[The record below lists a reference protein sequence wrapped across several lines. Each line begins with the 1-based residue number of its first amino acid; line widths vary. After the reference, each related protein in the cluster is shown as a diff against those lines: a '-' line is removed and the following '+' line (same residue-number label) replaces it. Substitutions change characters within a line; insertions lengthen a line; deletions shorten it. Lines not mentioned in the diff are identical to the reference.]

1 MIIPALELRGGK
13 VVTARADGTYQIH
26 EDDPVDL
33 ARALYRL
40 GEIVV
45 IDLDA
50 AQEQG
55 DNLDLIQQICRVAE
69 CRVGGGIRDEK
80 IGDRLLRA
88 GAKQLLVGT
97 SADEELLA
105 RFPRKKVLLAMDI
118 QDGRV
123 VRRGWSEET
132 DIDPVD
138 LAMRLQ
144 EYCAGFVYTLVGH
157 RVEMERPELQR
168 FEQLRS
174 ALPGH
179 RLTAAGGFSTADD
192 LRALDRVGVDGQ
204 VTYGQSPCGVDLAET
219 FVSVLDFEKTNG
231 LVPVVVQ
238 DTAGQ
243 VLSLMH
249 TNRDAVLMSVQTG
262 MATYWSA
269 GQGKIF
275 TKGQSSGNTQDV
287 VTVRPDCTRGALL
300 FTVQPTGPS
309 CHLGRYSCFDD
320 ITYNLHRVEQ
330 LMRDRKST
338 EDPRKSYT
346 QLMLADRK
354 AIKEQIR
361 AEAESLVNADSSDE
375 VLWETA
381 DLLYFVLLNL
391 VHEGLSLDDVNRE
404 LRGRAGRR
412 RS

>member
-1 MIIPALELRGGK
+1 MIIPAMELRGGK
-13 VVTARADGTYQIH
+13 VVTARADGTEQVH
-26 EDDPVDL
+26 DDDPVAL
-33 ARALYRL
+33 ARALYRI
-40 GEIVV
+40 GEIMV

-50 AQEQG
+50 AQDQG

-69 CRVGGGIRDEK
+69 CRVGGGIRDEQV
-80 IGDRLLRA
+80 GDRLLRA

-97 SADEELLA
+97 GADEELLA
-105 RFPRKKVLLAMDI
+105 RFPRKKVLVAMDI
-118 QDGRV
+118 QDGWV
-123 VRRGWSEET
+123 VRKGWSETT
-132 DIDPVD
+132 DIDPVE
-138 LAMRLQ
+138 LAMRLR
-144 EYCAGFVYTLVGH
+144 EHCAGFVYTLVGH
-157 RVEMERPELQR
+157 RAQMERPELQR
-168 FEQLRS
+168 FEQLKS

-179 RLTAAGGFSTADD
+179 RLTAAGGFSTVDD
-192 LRALDRVGVDGQ
+192 LRELDRMGLDGQ
-204 VTYGQSPCGVDLAET
+204 VTYGHAPCGVDLAEA
-219 FVSVLDFEKTNG
+219 FVSVLDFEKTSG

-287 VTVRPDCTRGALL
+287 ITVRSDCTRGALL
-300 FTVQPTGPS
+300 FTVKPTGPS

-320 ITYNLHRVEQ
+320 ISYNLHRIEQ
-330 LMRDRKST
+330 LMQDRKTT

-354 AIKEQIR
+354 AIKKRIR
-361 AEAESLVNADSSDE
+361 AEAEALSNAGSSDE

-391 VHEGLSLDDVNRE
+391 VHENLSLDDVNRE

>member
-1 MIIPALELRGGK
+1 MIIPAIELRGGK
-13 VVTARADGTYQIH
+13 VVTVQADDTYRTH
-26 EDDPVDL
+26 EDDPVEL

-40 GEIVV
+40 GELVV

-50 AQEQG
+50 AQDAG
-55 DNLDLIQQICRVAE
+55 DNLDLIQRICRVAE
-69 CRVGGGIRDEK
+69 CRVGGGIRDERL
-80 IGDRLLRA
+80 GDRLLRA
-88 GAKQLLVGT
+88 GAKQLVVGT
-97 SADEELLA
+97 GADVELLA
-105 RFPRKKVLLAMDI
+105 RFPRKKVLVAMDI

-123 VRRGWSEET
+123 VRKGWKEET

-138 LAMRLQ
+138 LAMRLR
-144 EYCAGFVYTLVGH
+144 EHCAGFVYTLVGH
-157 RVEMERPELQR
+157 RVRMERPELQR
-168 FEQLRS
+168 FERLKS

-179 RLTAAGGFSTADD
+179 RLTAAGGFSTVED
-192 LRALDRVGVDGQ
+192 LRELDRMGLDGQ
-204 VTYGQSPCGVDLAET
+204 VTYGRSPCGTDLAEA
-219 FVSVLDFEKTNG
+219 FVSVLDTEISSG
-231 LVPVVVQ
+231 LLPVVVQ
-238 DTAGQ
+238 DTTGQ

-249 TNRDAVLMSVQTG
+249 ANREAVLMSVQTG

-300 FTVQPTGPS
+300 FTVKPTGPS

-320 ITYNLHRVEQ
+320 MSYNLHRIEQ
-330 LMRDRKST
+330 LMQDRKAT
-338 EDPRKSYT
+338 ADPRKSYT

-354 AIKEQIR
+354 AIKERIR
-361 AEAESLVNADSSDE
+361 EETESLVSAATSDE

-391 VHEGLSLDDVNRE
+391 VHEDLSLDDVNRE

>member
-1 MIIPALELRGGK
+1 MIIPAMELRGGK
-13 VVTARADGTYQIH
+13 VVTALADGGYH
-26 EDDPVDL
+26 EYDDDPVEL

-50 AQEQG
+50 AQDTG
-55 DNLDLIQQICRVAE
+55 DNLDLIREICRVAE
-69 CRVGGGIRDEK
+69 CRVGGGIRDERR
-80 IGDRLLRA
+80 GDRLLRA

-97 SADEELLA
+97 GADADLLA
-105 RFPRKKVLLAMDI
+105 RFPRKKVLVVMDI

-132 DIDPVD
+132 DIDPVE
-138 LAMRLQ
+138 LALRLQ
-144 EYCAGFVYTLVGH
+144 EHCAGFIYTLVGH
-157 RVEMERPELQR
+157 RVRMEHQEVQR
-168 FEQLRS
+168 FEQLKS
-174 ALPGH
+174 ALPEH
-179 RLTAAGGFSTADD
+179 RLTAAGGFATVDD
-192 LRALDRVGVDGQ
+192 LRELDRMGVDGQ
-204 VTYGQSPCGVDLAET
+204 LTYGQSPCGTNLAVA
-219 FVSVLDFEKTNG
+219 FVAVLDFEKSSG

-238 DTAGQ
+238 DSVGQ

-249 TNRDAVLMSVQTG
+249 ANRDAVLMSVQTG

-287 VTVRPDCTRGALL
+287 ITVRPDCTRGALL
-300 FTVQPTGPS
+300 FTVKPSGPS

-320 ITYNLHRVEQ
+320 LSYNLHRIEQ
-330 LMRDRKST
+330 LMQARKSG
-338 EDPRKSYT
+338 EDPHKSYT
-346 QLMLADRK
+346 QLMLADHK
-354 AIKEQIR
+354 AIKERIGQ
-361 AEAESLVNADSSDE
+361 EAAALEAAATRDE

-391 VHEGLSLDDVNRE
+391 VNEGLSLDDVNRE

>member
-1 MIIPALELRGGK
+1 MIIPAIELRGGK
-13 VVTARADGTYQIH
+13 VVTAQADGSYH
-26 EDDPVDL
+26 AYDDDPIEL

-50 AQEQG
+50 AQNGG
-55 DNLDLIQQICRVAE
+55 DNTELIRQICRVAE
-69 CRVGGGIRDEK
+69 CRVGGGIRDERR
-80 IGDRLLRA
+80 GDRLLRA
-88 GAKQLLVGT
+88 GAKALLVGT
-97 SADEELLA
+97 GADEELLA
-105 RFPRKKVLLAMDI
+105 KFPRKKVLLAMDI

-138 LAMRLQ
+138 LALRLQ
-144 EYCAGFVYTLVGH
+144 EHCAGFVYTLVGH
-157 RVEMERPELQR
+157 RVTMERAELQR
-168 FEQLRS
+168 FERLKS

-179 RLTAAGGFSTADD
+179 RLTAAGGFSTVED
-192 LRALDRVGVDGQ
+192 LRELDRIGVDGQ
-204 VTYGQSPCGVDLAET
+204 VTYGQSPCGTDLAQA
-219 FVSVLDFEKTNG
+219 FVDVLDFEKTSG

-249 TNRDAVLMSVQTG
+249 TNREAVLMSVQTG

-269 GQGKIF
+269 GQGKTF

-287 VTVRPDCTRGALL
+287 ITVRPDCTRGALL
-300 FTVQPTGPS
+300 FTVEPTGPS
-309 CHLGRYSCFDD
+309 CHLGRYSCFDEMS
-320 ITYNLHRVEQ
+320 YNLHRIEQ
-330 LMRDRKST
+330 LMRDRKSR

-346 QLMLADRK
+346 QLMLADRR
-354 AIKEQIR
+354 AIKQRIQE
-361 AEAESLVNADSSDE
+361 EAESLVKAGNSDE

-391 VHEGLSLDDVNRE
+391 VNEDLSMDDVNRE

>member
-1 MIIPALELRGGK
+1 MIIPALELHGGR
-13 VVTARADGTYQIH
+13 VVTVQADGSYHTH
-26 EDDPVDL
+26 EDDPVEL

-50 AQEQG
+50 AQDKG
-55 DNLDLIQQICRVAE
+55 DNLDLIKQICRVAE
-69 CRVGGGIRDEK
+69 CRVGGGIRDERR
-80 IGDRLLRA
+80 GDRLLRA

-97 SADEELLA
+97 GADEELLA
-105 RFPRKKVLLAMDI
+105 RFPRKKVLVAMDI

-138 LAMRLQ
+138 LAMRFR
-144 EYCAGFVYTLVGH
+144 EHCAGFVYTLVGH
-157 RVEMERPELQR
+157 RDQMEQPELER
-168 FEQLRS
+168 FEQLKS
-174 ALPGH
+174 ALPDH
-179 RLTAAGGFSTADD
+179 RLTAAGGFSTMED
-192 LRALDRVGVDGQ
+192 LRELDRMGVDGQ
-204 VTYGQSPCGVDLAET
+204 LTYGHPPLGTDLAKA
-219 FVSVLDFEKTNG
+219 FVSVLDFEKSSG
-231 LVPVVVQ
+231 LVSVVVQ

-249 TNRDAVLMSVQTG
+249 ANQEAVLMSVQTG

-275 TKGQSSGNTQDV
+275 TKGQRSGNTQDV
-287 VTVRPDCTRGALL
+287 ITVRQDCTRGALL

-309 CHLGRYSCFDD
+309 CHLGQYSCFDD
-320 ITYNLHRVEQ
+320 ISYNLHRIEQ
-330 LMRDRKST
+330 LMQDRKSGD
-338 EDPRKSYT
+338 DPRKSYT

-354 AIKEQIR
+354 AIKQRIR
-361 AEAESLVNADSSDE
+361 SEAEALANAGSADE

-391 VHEGLSLDDVNRE
+391 VHENLSLDDVNRE

>member
-1 MIIPALELRGGK
+1 MIIPAIELRGGK
-13 VVTARADGTYQIH
+13 VVTVQADGTVHAYD
-26 EDDPVDL
+26 DDPVEL
-33 ARALYRL
+33 ARALYRM
-40 GEIVV
+40 GEILV

-50 AQEQG
+50 AQDEG
-55 DNLDLIQQICRVAE
+55 DNLELIGQICRVAE
-69 CRVGGGIRDEK
+69 CRVGGGIRDEQR
-80 IGDRLLRA
+80 GDRLLRA
-88 GAKQLLVGT
+88 GAKQLVVGT

-105 RFPRKKVLLAMDI
+105 RFPRKKVLVAMDI

-138 LAMRLQ
+138 LAMGLQ
-144 EYCAGFVYTLVGH
+144 EHCAGFVYTLVGH
-157 RVEMERPELQR
+157 RVTMERQELLR
-168 FEQLRS
+168 FEQLKS

-179 RLTAAGGFSTADD
+179 RLTAAGGFATVDD
-192 LRALDRVGVDGQ
+192 LRELDRMGVDGQ
-204 VTYGQSPCGVDLAET
+204 VTYGHSPCGTDLADA
-219 FVSVLDFEKTNG
+219 FVSVLDFEKSSG

-238 DTAGQ
+238 DTTGQ

-300 FTVQPTGPS
+300 FTVKPNGPS

-320 ITYNLHRVEQ
+320 ISYNLHRVEQ
-330 LMRDRKST
+330 LMQDRKAR

-354 AIKEQIR
+354 AIKQRIR
-361 AEAESLVNADSSDE
+361 EEAESLGEAKGADE

-381 DLLYFVLLNL
+381 DLIYFVMLNL

>member
-1 MIIPALELRGGK
+1 MELRGGR
-13 VVTARADGTYQIH
+13 VVTAQADGSYHTH
-26 EDDPVDL
+26 EDDPVEL

-50 AQEQG
+50 AVGEG
-55 DNLDLIQQICRVAE
+55 NNLEIIREICRVVE
-69 CRVGGGIRDEK
+69 CRVGGGIRDEQR
-80 IGDRLLRA
+80 GDRLLRA

-97 SADEELLA
+97 GADESLLA
-105 RFPRKKVLLAMDI
+105 RFPRKKVLVVMDI

-123 VRRGWSEET
+123 VRKGWSEET

-138 LAMRLQ
+138 LAMRLR
-144 EYCAGFVYTLVGH
+144 EHCDGFVYTLVGH
-157 RVEMERPELQR
+157 RARMERAELQR
-168 FEQLRS
+168 FEQLKS

-179 RLTAAGGFSTADD
+179 RLTAAGGFSTVED
-192 LRALDRVGVDGQ
+192 LRELDRMGLDGQ
-204 VTYGQSPCGVDLAET
+204 VTYGHPPCGTNLAEA
-219 FVSVLDFEKTNG
+219 FVSVLDFEKSSG
-231 LVPVVVQ
+231 LVSVVVQ
-238 DTAGQ
+238 DTTGQ

-249 TNRDAVLMSVQTG
+249 ANRDAVLMSVQTG

-287 VTVRPDCTRGALL
+287 VTVRPDCTRGVLL
-300 FTVQPTGPS
+300 LTVIPTGPS

-320 ITYNLHRVEQ
+320 LSYNLHRVEQ
-330 LMRDRKST
+330 LMRDRKDQ
-338 EDPRKSYT
+338 EDPRKSFT
-346 QLMLADRK
+346 QLMLADRT
-354 AIKEQIR
+354 AIKQRIR
-361 AEAESLVNADSSDE
+361 EEAEALVGAGSRDE

-391 VHEGLSLDDVNRE
+391 VHEDLSLDDVNRE